1 MAFINAIGAT
11 RALCKAVPTVKANGK
26 VKKWDLAVRYS
37 CGGFNKDFDN
47 EVDVEYLD
55 KEPSDFTKAELF
67 GFCNTVHHDMV
78 FDSMYGSMTG
88 PAPTEEKVEDFDI
101 TSLS

>member
-11 RALCKAVPTVKANGK
+11 KALSKAIPTVKTNGK
-26 VKKWDLAVRYS
+26 VKKWDLTVVYS
-37 CGGFNKDFDN
+37 CGGLTKDFSR

-55 KEPSDFTKAELF
+55 KEPSDFTKAELL
-67 GFCNTVHHDMV
+67 GLCNTVHLDMV
-78 FDSMYGSMTG
+78 FDSFYGSMTS
-88 PAPTEEKVEDFDI
+88 APTENKVTDFDI